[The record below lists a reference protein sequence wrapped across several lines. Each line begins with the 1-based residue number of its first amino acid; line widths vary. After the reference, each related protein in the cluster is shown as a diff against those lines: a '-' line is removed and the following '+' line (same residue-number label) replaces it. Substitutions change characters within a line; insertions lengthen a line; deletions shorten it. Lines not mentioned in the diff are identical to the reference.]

1 MLEIFSNIPEVSPE
15 TIRKIYPFF
24 DKAVEKETIDIFD
37 SIIKTVSAFAEIDVV
52 TFKGLILPYNKVWEK
67 TDETLFRRW
76 INKLFIYS
84 SFAAEVRFELN
95 SYLKMIM
102 NTFEYVP
109 FDIEFGK
116 IEYGLIRYINI
127 AFRTIQLTSKY
138 PEIITL
144 KIFVETPASG
154 DWRLKFQLFKLFVDE
169 DNKYDWIQ
177 WTNFIYDKSKNN
189 GRNFIQE
196 SEAFLLSDDVNKYG
210 VKLSELVEKF
220 ETKTKCK
227 IHLLAY
233 SDVEHPNIPEPLTQS
248 ELDSIKKTLNKLSGQ
263 TLEDKFNQLQH
274 IIKINSL

>member
-37 SIIKTVSAFAEIDVV
+37 SIIKSVSAFAEIDVV
-52 TFKGLILPYNKVWEK
+52 TFKGLILPYKKVWEK

-76 INKLFIYS
+76 VNKLFIYS

-116 IEYGLIRYINI
+116 IEFGLIRYINI

-144 KIFVETPASG
+144 KILVTTPIAG
-154 DWRLKFQLFKLFVDE
+154 DWTLKFQLFKLFQTE

-177 WTNFIYDKSKNN
+177 WTNFIYDKSANN

-196 SEAFLLSDDVNKYG
+196 S
-210 VKLSELVEKF
+210 
-220 ETKTKCK
+220 
-227 IHLLAY
+227 
-233 SDVEHPNIPEPLTQS
+233 
-248 ELDSIKKTLNKLSGQ
+248 
-263 TLEDKFNQLQH
+263 
-274 IIKINSL
+274 